1 MGAQNGGHGNVLLYA
16 SKSGFSERAWGS
28 EVTSEEPK
36 PNALLVEDDSADRR
50 EITLQL
56 EVMGF
61 TVFDVSSAQE
71 AREIFPLRDYS
82 VVLFHLGHAPLEALE
97 LCRQIRA
104 QSTVPILALTR
115 RGEVLDEELALGAGA
130 DDYVTKPIEQR
141 ILTSRVTQQIKRGE
155 SQRAPRKTLLTWE
168 NLSLDLA
175 EHLFRIGNKE
185 ILLTNSEYRFLQLL
199 MENPQRVFP
208 KEQVLIAVASLRQA
222 ANGSVESYAQQLRA
236 KIKRNGGPDVI
247 NVVRSV
253 GFRLASQDL
262 GEVSESLP
270 A

>member
-1 MGAQNGGHGNVLLYA
+1 M
-16 SKSGFSERAWGS
+16 
-28 EVTSEEPK
+28 TSEEPK
-36 PNALLVEDDSADRR
+36 PNALLLEDNSQDRM
-50 EITLQL
+50 EIKLQL

-61 TVFDVSSAQE
+61 TVFDVTSAQE
-71 AREIFPLRDYS
+71 AREIFSIRDYS
-82 VVLFHLGHAPLEALE
+82 LALIHQGHAPLEALE

-104 QSTVPILALTR
+104 QSTVPILAITV

-130 DDYVTKPIEQR
+130 DDYITKPIDQR
-141 ILTSRVTQQIKRGE
+141 ILTSRVTQQLKRGE

-175 EHLFRIGNKE
+175 EHLFRIGEKE

-199 MENPQRVFP
+199 MENPQRVFA

-222 ANGSVESYAQQLRA
+222 ANGSVESYAQQLRT

-247 NVVRSV
+247 DVVRSV
-253 GFRLASQDL
+253 GFRLASQEP
-262 GEVSESLP
+262 GVVSESLP